1 MRYVMLEY
9 AEPQE
14 DEARQVYSELDREN
28 LETRRVELYPNGL
41 WFAYGDEHGREEA
54 LESHPLPRRRTGAE
68 CSRQSDGPDHR
79 PRRVPG
85 GLGPGGRAAG
95 WFHGH
100 VLLRSVIFSGPL
112 PSTFGNPR
120 SLRENSLWTL
130 QHKTLPGSDAAGERR
145 FSQEAVTRSGRT

>member
-54 LESHPLPRRRTGAE
+54 LNPTLFPADVRELN
-68 CSRQSDGPDHR
+68 
-79 PRRVPG
+79 VPG
-85 GLGPGGRAAG
+85 KVTARTIAPGVFREVWDQAA
-95 WFHGH
+95 
-100 VLLRSVIFSGPL
+100 
-112 PSTFGNPR
+112 
-120 SLRENSLWTL
+120 
-130 QHKTLPGSDAAGERR
+130 ERPDG
-145 FSQEAVTRSGRT
+145 FMGMFF